1 MPIFYIQVFG
11 HRLSRKASYRR
22 LMRAKEVANRAKLST
37 RLLELLRSRL
47 TFFYLGDKSK
57 KEVKKQVKRAKYN
70 KKKRKERSAIN
81 NCYTK

>member
-81 NCYTK
+81 N